1 MDKINNWFNCT
12 HYGPSP
18 HDFVVD
24 VLNTFCRDV
33 KDRNMTLCVSKQQ
46 MYSILCEGMCVLYD
60 QYMNYEDKHL
70 TIANTSHFEY
80 PPGWS
85 QEIETIW
92 IDFLSSRIFD
102 EDYWEMFWEKI
113 GESELESEV
122 HNWRSE
128 FQTLLPYYITRSLH
142 TLVTAGLV
150 DPEDDEC
157 STENVSEPD
166 NDDYSK

>member
-12 HYGPSP
+12 RYGPSP
-18 HDFVVD
+18 HQIVTY
-24 VLNTFCRDV
+24 VLTAFCQDV
-33 KDRNMTLCVSKQQ
+33 KDRNMTLCVSKQH

-60 QYMNYEDKHL
+60 QYLNNEDKHL
-70 TIANTSHFEY
+70 TNANTSHFEY

-102 EDYWEMFWEKI
+102 EDYWELFWEKI

-122 HNWRSE
+122 YNWRSE
-128 FQTLLPYYITRSLH
+128 FQSLLPYYITRSLH
-142 TLVTAGLV
+142 TLISAGLV
-150 DPEDDEC
+150 EAEDDEH
-157 STENVSEPD
+157 STD
-166 NDDYSK
+166 NTSDAETDDYNR